1 MCACSKE
8 IREDRHLKKG
18 DGKESSGNTGGG
30 LSVSEVTLT
39 QSFLLKS
46 EEQETL
52 TVQF

>member
-1 MCACSKE
+1 M
-8 IREDRHLKKG
+8 IREHRR
-18 DGKESSGNTGGG
+18 G
-30 LSVSEVTLT
+30 LSVREVMLT